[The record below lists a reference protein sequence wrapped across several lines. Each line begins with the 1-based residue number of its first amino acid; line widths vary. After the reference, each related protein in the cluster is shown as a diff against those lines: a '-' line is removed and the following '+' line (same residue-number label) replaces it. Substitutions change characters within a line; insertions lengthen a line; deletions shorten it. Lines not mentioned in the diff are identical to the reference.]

1 MNKQENGR
9 QVANL
14 ERWLAQLDSR
24 LDIQLEALNER
35 QRELEKTAERLDKGL
50 DTVFVMGLV
59 SVLLALLAIGAV
71 LEKVVI

>member
-1 MNKQENGR
+1 MTNQIRE
-9 QVANL
+9 VLNL
-14 ERWLAQLDSR
+14 SKRLDQLESR
-24 LDIQLEALNER
+24 TDIQLEALNER
-35 QRELEKTAERLDKGL
+35 QRELEKAAERLDKGL

>member
-14 ERWLAQLDSR
+14 ERWVAQLDSR

-35 QRELEKTAERLDKGL
+35 QRELEKTAERLSKGL

-71 LEKVVI
+71 LEKVAM